1 MGSTLLS
8 LRMIVVRS
16 RLGILAELGHPDY
29 TTSIY
34 SITCRSRYLTLTL
47 TPKILKWHGSL
58 GRRYYDIGFQLS
70 IAMKLGSICFLGYA
84 QSRVV
89 RNALLLA
96 HRKLNAHTFSVFLQT
111 LGALYTKLNYD
122 YCIILQAWCW
132 VCVGFTCPA
141 RFDMMAAQSLL
152 SRPRP

>member
-58 GRRYYDIGFQLS
+58 GRRYHDIGFQL
-70 IAMKLGSICFLGYA
+70 AVHCNEAG
-84 QSRVV
+84 V
-89 RNALLLA
+89 N
-96 HRKLNAHTFSVFLQT
+96 
-111 LGALYTKLNYD
+111 
-122 YCIILQAWCW
+122 
-132 VCVGFTCPA
+132 
-141 RFDMMAAQSLL
+141 LL
-152 SRPRP
+152 SRLCSKSSGSQCFALGTPKIKRAYL